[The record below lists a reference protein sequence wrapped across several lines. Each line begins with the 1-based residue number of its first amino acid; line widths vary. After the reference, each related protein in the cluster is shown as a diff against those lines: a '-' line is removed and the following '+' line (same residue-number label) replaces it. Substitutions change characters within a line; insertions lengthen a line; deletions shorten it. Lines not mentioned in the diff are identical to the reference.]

1 MFNLSNRFK
10 IRVKNLSINLAI
22 SLSISLLFL
31 PPQNLWIFEMY
42 KYRLTFCIKL
52 SHGNVMYRYVYTM
65 DYPDW
70 VQYHGSLSAVANQV
84 WQTVAICWLMPEQQ
98 SWENWIN
105 PRLTKTL
112 DTIKNH
118 FCDWNFD
125 GWRVSKQYCS
135 NMSINMSVVM
145 WPPYAMV
152 HCL

>member
-1 MFNLSNRFK
+1 
-10 IRVKNLSINLAI
+10 
-22 SLSISLLFL
+22 
-31 PPQNLWIFEMY
+31 
-42 KYRLTFCIKL
+42 
-52 SHGNVMYRYVYTM
+52 MYRYVYTM

-98 SWENWIN
+98 SWETWIN
-105 PRLTKTL
+105 PRLPKTL

-125 GWRVSKQYCS
+125 GWGVSKQYCS

-152 HCL
+152 HCLWWPPADRMGPPVDTLTDALETGDQRCPRDKTSIAVPTTLAADAIISW

>member
-1 MFNLSNRFK
+1 
-10 IRVKNLSINLAI
+10 
-22 SLSISLLFL
+22 
-31 PPQNLWIFEMY
+31 
-42 KYRLTFCIKL
+42 
-52 SHGNVMYRYVYTM
+52 MYRHVYTM

-125 GWRVSKQYCS
+125 GWRVVSKQYCS

-152 HCL
+152 HCLWWPPADRMGPPVDTLTDALETGDQRCPRDKTSIAVPTTLAADAIISW